1 MRSRRAFLGFLA
13 TVGVL
18 TYLACGVYLA
28 GWVILPMI
36 GVGLGYHTTWIWID
50 YWIQYPELR
59 AGAGMHSL
67 VGCLVGIGVVAGW
80 LALGLVKRGRS
91 LHGDAKFASRPQI
104 AKAGLNADDGII
116 VGKQGSRYLVYGGQ
130 QHVFLA
136 APTRSGKGVGI
147 AIPNLL
153 NWRDSVVVTDIKGE
167 NWDITAGFRKKHG
180 QACFFFAPT
189 RYETH
194 RYNPLSYVDP
204 DPNKAVDDIQKI
216 ASMLYPEMPGVDPI
230 WNASCRALFLGLV
243 LYLRETPGKPVTLGE
258 VLRSTMTRTET
269 SRHLKEIID
278 SREAD
283 GNPLSALCVQ
293 ALMDFISCTSE
304 NTRSSIKKT
313 FTSRLELWL
322 NPIIDAATA
331 ESDFD
336 LRKLRTERMSLY
348 IGITPDD
355 LERLAPLVNLL
366 CQQAIDLN
374 TRQLPSQN
382 SALKYSVLFVL
393 DEFTAFGR
401 IGVLAKGISYV
412 AGYGLRMLPIV
423 QSPAQ
428 IRDVYGREAADTFLV
443 NHAIQVVF
451 APRELR
457 VAQEISE
464 SLGFETVKARSLS
477 RRLNWW
483 EEKHPSE
490 SVSDQ
495 RRALLLPQEVRDI
508 GDENALL
515 LVEGTPPI
523 KCEKIRYYK
532 DQTFTS
538 RLLPPPKVPRIVVR
552 SDRVDSPNVSA
563 NTEAVGVEEPTS
575 DQVASQPAGDEALA
589 GEVEKAPVAAP
600 CRPPS
605 SSGGRDRSEKRQR
618 KHIDWGTQFPTTIAM
633 LNEIRAQEKARPK
646 RKPLKGL
653 SLDFSDVQLPTV
665 QVSAEELRRLHAT
678 FMSEAGV
685 SG

>member
-1 MRSRRAFLGFLA
+1 MRFRTTGLGALVLCGVA
-13 TVGVL
+13 TYV
-18 TYLACGVYLA
+18 AAGVYLA

-36 GVGLGYHTTWIWID
+36 GVGIQNHTTWVWVD
-50 YWIQYPELR
+50 YWFQFPQLR
-59 AGAGMHSL
+59 TGAALHSL
-67 VGCLVGIGVVAGW
+67 VGCLLGVGALGGW
-80 LALGLVKRGRS
+80 LISGLWKDGRS
-91 LHGDAKFASRPQI
+91 LHGDARFATRPQI
-104 AKAGLNADDGII
+104 AKAGLNAADGII
-116 VGKQGSRYLVYGGQ
+116 VGQQGSRYLVYGGQ

-153 NWRDSVVVTDIKGE
+153 SWRDSVVVTDIKGE
-167 NWDITAGFRKKHG
+167 NWDITAGFRHKHG
-180 QACFFFAPT
+180 QSCYFFSPT

-194 RYNPLSYVDP
+194 RYNPLSYIDP

-230 WNASCRALFLGLV
+230 WNASCRAMFLGLV

-258 VLRSTMTRTET
+258 VLRCTMTRTET
-269 SRHLKEIID
+269 SRHLKDIID

-283 GNPLSALCVQ
+283 GNPLSPLCVQ

-322 NPIIDAATA
+322 NPIIDAATS

-355 LERLAPLVNLL
+355 LDRLAPLVNLL

-428 IRDVYGREAADTFLV
+428 IRDVYGREAADTFMV
-443 NHAIQVVF
+443 NHAVQIVF
-451 APRELR
+451 APREFR

-464 SLGFETVKARSLS
+464 SLGFQTVKARSVSKKLD
-477 RRLNWW
+477 WW
-483 EEKHPSE
+483 KEKQPSE
-490 SVSDQ
+490 SVSDH

-508 GDENALL
+508 GEEHAIL

-523 KCEKIRYYK
+523 KCKKIRYFRDK
-532 DQTFTS
+532 TFT
-538 RLLPPPKVPRIVVR
+538 RRVLPAPKVPRIAVNANRIGSEGETAVR
-552 SDRVDSPNVSA
+552 DAATVREPGSETPASPRLLPN
-563 NTEAVGVEEPTS
+563 
-575 DQVASQPAGDEALA
+575 
-589 GEVEKAPVAAP
+589 GEGQTMQGSGRKATN
-600 CRPPS
+600 
-605 SSGGRDRSEKRQR
+605 SGARSRTHGRR
-618 KHIDWGTQFPTTIAM
+618 KHVDWGTQFPTTVAM
-633 LNEIRAQEKARPK
+633 LNEIRAQENTKTT
-646 RKPLKGL
+646 RKQMTGL
-653 SLDFSDVQLPTV
+653 SLDFSDVELPTV
-665 QVSAEELRRLHAT
+665 QVTEEELRRLHAT
-678 FMSEAGV
+678 FMGEAGV
-685 SG
+685 TG

>member
-1 MRSRRAFLGFLA
+1 MRFRTAGIGMLVFCALA
-13 TVGVL
+13 TYV
-18 TYLACGVYLA
+18 AAGVYLA

-36 GVGLGYHTTWIWID
+36 GVGIRHHTTWIWVE
-50 YWIQYPELR
+50 YWAQYPHLR
-59 AGAGMHSL
+59 TGAALHSL
-67 VGCLVGIGVVAGW
+67 LGCLLGVGALAGW
-80 LALGLVKRGRS
+80 LIAGLWKDGRS
-91 LHGDAKFASRPQI
+91 LHGDARFANRAQI
-104 AKAGLNADDGII
+104 AKAGLNAADGII
-116 VGKQGSRYLVYGGQ
+116 VGQQGSRYLVYGGQ

-153 NWRDSVVVTDIKGE
+153 SWRDSVVVTDIKGE
-167 NWDITAGFRKKHG
+167 NWDITAGFRQKHG
-180 QACFFFAPT
+180 QKCFFFSPT
-189 RYETH
+189 RYDTH
-194 RYNPLSYVDP
+194 RYNPLSYIDA

-230 WNASCRALFLGLV
+230 WNASCRAMFLGLV
-243 LYLRETPGKPVTLGE
+243 LYLCETPGKPVTLGE
-258 VLRSTMTRTET
+258 VLRCTMTRTET

-278 SREAD
+278 TREAE
-283 GNPLSALCVQ
+283 GNPLSPLCVQ

-322 NPIIDAATA
+322 NPIIDAATS

-382 SALKYSVLFVL
+382 AALKYSVLFVL

-428 IRDVYGREAADTFLV
+428 IRDVYGREAADTFMV
-443 NHAIQVVF
+443 NHAVQIVF
-451 APRELR
+451 APREFR

-464 SLGFETVKARSLS
+464 SLGFQTVKSRSVS
-477 RRLNWW
+477 KRLDWW
-483 EEKHPSE
+483 KEKQPSE

-508 GDENALL
+508 GEEHAIL

-523 KCEKIRYYK
+523 KCKKIRYFRDK
-532 DQTFTS
+532 TFTG
-538 RLLPPPKVPRIVVR
+538 RVLPAPNVPRIVVSSR
-552 SDRVDSPNVSA
+552 PIDSRG
-563 NTEAVGVEEPTS
+563 EAAS
-575 DQVASQPAGDEALA
+575 YDVA
-589 GEVEKAPVAAP
+589 
-600 CRPPS
+600 RTMHPPS
-605 SSGGRDRSEKRQR
+605 ESPPSPPPPENAAGATVEGAGRAGKKSGGRYRTQGRR
-618 KHIDWGTQFPTTIAM
+618 THVDWGTQFPTTVAM
-633 LNEIRAQEKARPK
+633 LNEIREEEKARTK
-646 RKPLKGL
+646 RKQMTGL
-653 SLDFSDVQLPTV
+653 SLDFSDVELPTV
-665 QVSAEELRRLHAT
+665 QVTAEEIRRLHET
-678 FMSEAGV
+678 FMGEAGV
-685 SG
+685 TG